1 MTEDDAAVERLL
13 HKLTRLLAVRECAAR
28 LFGRDQ
34 KGRDFFA
41 RGVAPKV
48 VQADTLSD
56 LTAAY
61 ARIARQNLQIRPAS
75 AVDALPGHNPPSKP
89 PAPLGGLF
97 AGLPEGDA

>member
-1 MTEDDAAVERLL
+1 MTEAKAKADRIA
-13 HKLTRLLAVRECAAR
+13 HNLTRLIAVRECAAR

-48 VQADTLSD
+48 VQADTISD

-61 ARIARQNLQIRPAS
+61 ARIARQTPQIRPAS

-89 PAPLGGLF
+89 SAPLGGLF
-97 AGLPEGDA
+97 AGLPEGGA